1 MLGHRLAVVDPADGD
16 VTTSGGALE
25 LYGGA
30 HYSDLIGRRYANAG
44 RLWKQNSDDVI
55 TNQVQT
61 ST

>member
-44 RLWKQNSDDVI
+44 RLCR
-55 TNQVQT
+55 
-61 ST
+61 